1 MEFSVNAKALVGL
14 VDMLD
19 RRGTDIGRVAS
30 YVNAHSALQWGPGL
44 LNNFKGTHEQI
55 GREVYAF
62 LQRVA
67 NNYLYQ
73 YAAGVDG
80 AIHDY
85 DGSDQAANAR
95 FDGTLPGSDNRP
107 PRSAQPADQT
117 LGPDIFADPA
127 KLVLKAPPDFS
138 ADYPYEPRWYDTFS
152 PSSWGRIALWKIT
165 SAATTL
171 GVLDHPID
179 AAQAFTLPLCGDWP
193 GLERYSFALRQTA
206 QALSYVAE
214 RVTGGATTLSRVW
227 SGHAADNCTTAL
239 GTFALDLKDA
249 EEIFNRL
256 ADGYHELAEAA
267 REKGEGLVGLVTTV
281 GDIVGSFGMAAIFK
295 PPEIIEKAPG
305 LARVITHITEIIEGL
320 HMTIEGGASL
330 GKFRANDLSQMLSGS
345 VNAKASTGM
354 PALPTPAHRR

>member
-1 MEFSVNAKALVGL
+1 MEFSVNTKALVGL

-19 RRGTDIGRVAS
+19 RRGADVGRVAS

-44 LNNFKGTHEQI
+44 LNNFRGTHEQI
-55 GREVYAF
+55 GREVDAF
-62 LQRVA
+62 LHRVA
-67 NNYLYQ
+67 NNRLYQ
-73 YAAGVDG
+73 YAAGIDG
-80 AIHDY
+80 AVQDY
-85 DGSDQAANAR
+85 NSSDQAANAR
-95 FDGTLPGSDNRP
+95 VDATLPGSGSLP
-107 PRSAQPADQT
+107 PRSARPADQA
-117 LGPDIFADPA
+117 LGPDIFADPT

-138 ADYPYEPRWYDTFS
+138 ADHPYEPPWYDTFS
-152 PSSWGRIALWKIT
+152 PSSWGRDGLWKIT

-206 QALSYVAE
+206 QSLSFIGE
-214 RVTGGATTLSRVW
+214 RVHNGAITLSRAW
-227 SGHAADNCTTAL
+227 TGHAADNCATAF
-239 GTFALDLKDA
+239 GSFTLDLKDA
-249 EEIFNRL
+249 EEIVNRL
-256 ADGYHELAEAA
+256 ADGYHELADAA

-295 PPEIIEKAPG
+295 VPEIIEKTPQ
-305 LARVITHITEIIEGL
+305 LARLITHIAEIIEGL

-345 VNAKASTGM
+345 VNAKVSTGM